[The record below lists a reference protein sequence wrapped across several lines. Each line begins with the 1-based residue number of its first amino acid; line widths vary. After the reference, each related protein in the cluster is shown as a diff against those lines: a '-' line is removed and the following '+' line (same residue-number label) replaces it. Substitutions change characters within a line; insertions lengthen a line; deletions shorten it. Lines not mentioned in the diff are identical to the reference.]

1 MSYVTNTVQNRGN
14 QAYTTNIITEKNTAY
29 KPVTTGETVDVY
41 EYI

>member
-1 MSYVTNTVQNRGN
+1 MSQIYRTEGN
-14 QAYTTNIITEKNTAY
+14 QAYTTNITTEKNTAY